1 MASFKT
7 TKKHHKHINNPFP
20 SKPKTLPLI
29 EGTLFFDPQT
39 IPSYQVYDIGH
50 DFQLI
55 WSSRNGGS
63 LSICRKPNLSRSIWA
78 TVSGRAFVS
87 AAVADTEV
95 EESRGSFLI
104 KDSNIRCICNH
115 QTIDEIRVIQESD
128 FASVSDDH
136 QELEEGPDRERAR
149 KPVVLIKGRIFSV
162 KGRKNGVENG
172 SLEVVEKNLA
182 TYAKYWMLFDQKNG
196 DQVGFQVR
204 FGRPNSGRGPKVSPR
219 SYGYRSFA
227 RRLGRIRRL
236 RVGWC
241 GYFSMRR
248 VAVTFSP
255 KDEEN
260 VVMKNAAFL
269 DFNRVCITYSSEKS
283 ERFYGFGEQFSHID
297 LKGKRVPILVQ
308 EQGIGRGDQPITF
321 AANLV
326 SYR

>member
-20 SKPKTLPLI
+20 SNPKTLPLI
-29 EGTLFFDPQT
+29 HGALFFDPQT
-39 IPSYQVYDIGH
+39 LPPHQAYDIGH

-63 LSICRKPNLSRSIWA
+63 LSICRKPNSSRSIWA
-78 TVSGRAFVS
+78 TVPGRAFVS

-95 EESRGSFLI
+95 EESRGSFLV
-104 KDSNIRCICNH
+104 KDSNIRFICNH
-115 QTIDEIRVIQESD
+115 QTVDEIRVIQESD
-128 FASVSDDH
+128 FAVDH
-136 QELEEGPDRERAR
+136 QELEEGPKRDAAR
-149 KPVVLIKGRIFSV
+149 RPVVLIKGRVFSV
-162 KGRKNGVENG
+162 KGRRNGVESG

-182 TYAKYWMLFDQKNG
+182 ACAKYWMLFDQKSS

-219 SYGYRSFA
+219 SYGGYRGFA

-248 VAVTFSP
+248 VVVTFSP
-255 KDEEN
+255 KEEEN
-260 VVMKNAAFL
+260 VVMKNAAAFL
-269 DFNRVCITYSSEKS
+269 EFNRVCITYSSERS
-283 ERFYGFGEQFSHID
+283 ERFYGFGEQFSHMD